1 MNAPEKLTAKD
12 FATDQEVRWC
22 PGCGDYAILK
32 SVQRTLADA
41 GATPE
46 NTVFVSGIGCSSRFP
61 YYMETYGFHTIHGR
75 APSIATG
82 VKIANPDLDVWLI
95 SGDGDSMSIGGNHLL
110 HVLRRN
116 VDLVYLLLNNE
127 IYGLTKGQMSPTSRL
142 GTRSPTS
149 PQGSEDKPVHALR
162 FALGSGA
169 NFVARSIDVN
179 AKHLIP
185 TLTRAHAH
193 KGTSFV
199 EILQDCIVFNH
210 GIFDKVTDK
219 KSAAENLLYLQHGEP
234 MVWGPDR
241 DKGLLLD
248 TKSLTLMA
256 AKIGQDGV
264 SEDDI
269 LVHDETNLGLA
280 QLLATLNDETMPTPV
295 GVVYAKEAETL
306 EDHCFAP
313 NANKSEVR
321 TRLENLLKIGN
332 TWQVN

>member
-32 SVQRTLADA
+32 SVQRVLADT
-41 GATPE
+41 GADPN

-75 APSIATG
+75 APAIATG
-82 VKIANPDLDVWLI
+82 VKIANPELDIWLV

-142 GTRSPTS
+142 GTKSPTS
-149 PQGSEDKPVHALR
+149 PGGSADKPVHAVR
-162 FALGSGA
+162 FALGAGA
-169 NFVARSIDVN
+169 TFVARSLDVN
-179 AKHLIP
+179 AKHLMP
-185 TLTRAHAH
+185 TLMRAHEH

-210 GIFDKVTDK
+210 GIFDNVTDK
-219 KSAAENLLYLQHGEP
+219 KSAAENLLLLEHGAP
-234 MVWGPDR
+234 MIWGPEQDR
-241 DKGLLLD
+241 GLVLD
-248 TKSLTLMA
+248 VTSFTLKA
-256 AKIGQDGV
+256 VKIGEDGI
-264 SEDDI
+264 SQDDI

-280 QLLATLNDETMPTPV
+280 QLLATITDDSMPTPV
-295 GVVYAKEAETL
+295 GVFYRQDAETL
-306 EDHCFAP
+306 EDHCHAP
-313 NANKSEVR
+313 GAKQTDVR
-321 TRLENLLKIGN
+321 SKLNELMRGGH
-332 TWQVN
+332 TWQVD